1 MISPVI
7 THAPCSLD
15 QERRIREARAASLAR
30 MFRRRRPARRGGR
43 RAPSADLLRGLGL
56 RGEDVWGAL
65 RV

>member
-1 MISPVI
+1 MISPLI

-15 QERRIREARAASLAR
+15 QERRLRVARAASLAR
-30 MFRRRRPARRGGR
+30 MLGRRRRPRGGL